1 MNDNSTPAARPTIG
15 APSRRFMSRA
25 PLIALLGL
33 FYPSLL
39 QNHGAIGGPAQVH
52 LVAPI
57 DGPLRGALI
66 ILRKNGHELSGFG
79 FDAIGR
85 AIAEI
90 AHLPDYALDLI
101 EAVAGERL
109 LAQADFLR
117 PQCHPNAL
125 PAAEAAQLV
134 DDQIATGL
142 GAAHDEVPGL
152 AAAHGTLEQIGGA
165 DEVGHAAGLRKLI
178 DLRRSAD
185 LHDLAA
191 IHDRDARR
199 QRHRFVLVVCDE
211 HERDAHLILD
221 VHQLEL

>member
-85 AIAEI
+85 AIAEV
-90 AHLPDYALDLI
+90 AQFPDHALDLI
-101 EAVAGERL
+101 RAPADDRL

-117 PQCHPNAL
+117 PQRHPDAL
-125 PAAEAAQLV
+125 PFAEAPRAI
-134 DDQIATGL
+134 DDQVACRP
-142 GAAHDEVPGL
+142 GAAHG
-152 AAAHGTLEQIGGA
+152 
-165 DEVGHAAGLRKLI
+165 K
-178 DLRRSAD
+178 
-185 LHDLAA
+185 
-191 IHDRDARR
+191 
-199 QRHRFVLVVCDE
+199 
-211 HERDAHLILD
+211 
-221 VHQLEL
+221 